1 MSSPLGTSCFP
12 VDFEDRPGCT
22 NSVTVAEGIVAAGV
36 SSLMPLVCS
45 GGDVK
50 GVEGIVSVGR
60 PFVWPTMDFTLMAV
74 WMARIPLLGEKGKQV
89 RPAMAYFKAE
99 LWIPGFPIP
108 HAGGPTGTDVVV
120 PDVKVRSLVGKAAN
134 VIGLTWANAI
144 VVAVEKMPCQTYK
157 VYDLVPTQ
165 TADLV
170 GWSLSID
177 MDLG

>member
-22 NSVTVAEGIVAAGV
+22 TSVRAAEGIVAAGV
-36 SSLMPLVCS
+36 SSLAPLVCP
-45 GGDVK
+45 GGDCK

-74 WMARIPLLGEKGKQV
+74 WLDRIPLLGESNKQTIPMV
-89 RPAMAYFKAE
+89 TFKAE
-99 LWIPGFPIP
+99 LWIPGFPVVK
-108 HAGGPTGTDVVV
+108 AGGPTGTDMVV
-120 PDVKVRSLVGKAAN
+120 PDVKVRSQVGKAAN
-134 VIGLTWANAI
+134 VIGLTWAIAI
-144 VVAVEKMPCQTYK
+144 EQAAAAMPCKTYK
-157 VYDLVPTQ
+157 VYELVATQ

-177 MDLG
+177 MDI